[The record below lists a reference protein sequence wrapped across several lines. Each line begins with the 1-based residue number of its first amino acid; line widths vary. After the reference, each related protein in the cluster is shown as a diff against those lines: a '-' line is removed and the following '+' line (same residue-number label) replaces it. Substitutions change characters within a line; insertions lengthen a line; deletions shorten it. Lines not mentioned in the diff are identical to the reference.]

1 MQVGLSQLVA
11 GRIELRD
18 AARSLP
24 DARMPASVQRRKL
37 KPSLEEERARLV
49 SAYLEDKDSVMNK
62 PVPARPVDD

>member
-1 MQVGLSQLVA
+1 
-11 GRIELRD
+11 
-18 AARSLP
+18 
-24 DARMPASVQRRKL
+24 MPASVQRRKL